1 MDTIATNTA
10 SNTEENVHPTSNNS
24 TVNTTIVD
32 NPEVGGVDTIF
43 IQNTSDNT
51 EIYVANSHD
60 VNVEATENTSIT
72 SNNGPSARPK
82 RAPKPTEK
90 SIENRLQSDDIKLD
104 KLWRNTTI
112 AVTKLRETP
121 DSVRQIK
128 SHTSEVRSLLHEY
141 RAVSLSL
148 LEFLGGLS
156 DPQYREKYETTQKLI
171 NDRSQFIQTVI
182 NDANERKND
191 LMLESNSSHRS
202 RNSRN

>member
-32 NPEVGGVDTIF
+32 NPEVGDVDTVF

-51 EIYVANSHD
+51 EIYVANSHE

-90 SIENRLQSDDIKLD
+90 SIKNRLQSDDIKLD

-112 AVTKLRETP
+112 AVTNYVKPRFSTP
-121 DSVRQIK
+121 NKIAY
-128 SHTSEVRSLLHEY
+128 VRSTFLTTRVPRRFLVTP
-141 RAVSLSL
+141 RVSRW
-148 LEFLGGLS
+148 
-156 DPQYREKYETTQKLI
+156 P
-171 NDRSQFIQTVI
+171 
-182 NDANERKND
+182 
-191 LMLESNSSHRS
+191 
-202 RNSRN
+202 